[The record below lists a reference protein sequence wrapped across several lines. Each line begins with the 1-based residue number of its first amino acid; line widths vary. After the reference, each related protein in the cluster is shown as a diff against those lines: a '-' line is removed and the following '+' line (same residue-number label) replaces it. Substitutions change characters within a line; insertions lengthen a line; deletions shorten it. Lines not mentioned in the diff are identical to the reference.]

1 MESDCENLLKVIL
14 SQMLKILHKDRIYI
28 IKSVN
33 GLLNSPD
40 KSKLESKDLT
50 KSLISQLETLLKSS
64 PVPPRSRD
72 LNSEIISAM
81 HLQNLR
87 EKCFIVETLLL
98 SVTNFPKQLT
108 DDVIQSIFKLSKKYF
123 FLLNPSSSYLVDSVV
138 ADKLK
143 EFSIVLLQL
152 VLIKVTCKM
161 QADKNIELLKK
172 IDKQVLDLLLQ
183 SEARILA
190 PFQLAWSMVRF
201 LYASE
206 LEDEGHSERLSC
218 LAFQSGIWRISRMIL
233 EMPQLKQSCAEA
245 EIAQTILDLADLV
258 LSHVDPESAG
268 GAIEL
273 CDTVA
278 TCLQSADVADKF
290 WETFEFGQDDDEGG
304 LVSFIN
310 QQLRFIPLDLEISF
324 KLLSALSNG
333 GQSGKQKIVN
343 FLNELKCLS
352 EPITGEETEDEIL
365 TDESGSE
372 WILRK
377 DKAIAG
383 YTVEAGTR
391 GELFQSSIGPIVQW
405 NLKESVEGWNL
416 MELIISGENDNDL
429 TISVLKLYANLES
442 VNAPIYKDGFETL
455 FKRIIANYR

>member
-1 MESDCENLLKVIL
+1 
-14 SQMLKILHKDRIYI
+14 MLKILHKDRIYI

-33 GLLNSPD
+33 GLISSD
-40 KSKLESKDLT
+40 KSKLESKELT
-50 KSLISQLETLLKSS
+50 KSLISQLENLLKSS

-278 TCLQSADVADKF
+278 TCLQSADVNDKF

-333 GQSGKQKIVN
+333 GRSGKQKIVN

-455 FKRIIANYR
+455 FKRIIAKYR

>member
-33 GLLNSPD
+33 GLINSD
-40 KSKLESKDLT
+40 KSKLESKELT
-50 KSLISQLETLLKSS
+50 KSLISQLENLLKSS

-278 TCLQSADVADKF
+278 TCLQSADVASNF
-290 WETFEFGQDDDEGG
+290 WKTFEFGQDDDEGG

-333 GQSGKQKIVN
+333 GECGKQKIVN

>member
-1 MESDCENLLKVIL
+1 
-14 SQMLKILHKDRIYI
+14 
-28 IKSVN
+28 
-33 GLLNSPD
+33 
-40 KSKLESKDLT
+40 
-50 KSLISQLETLLKSS
+50 
-64 PVPPRSRD
+64 
-72 LNSEIISAM
+72 
-81 HLQNLR
+81 
-87 EKCFIVETLLL
+87 
-98 SVTNFPKQLT
+98 
-108 DDVIQSIFKLSKKYF
+108 
-123 FLLNPSSSYLVDSVV
+123 
-138 ADKLK
+138 
-143 EFSIVLLQL
+143 
-152 VLIKVTCKM
+152 
-161 QADKNIELLKK
+161 
-172 IDKQVLDLLLQ
+172 
-183 SEARILA
+183 
-190 PFQLAWSMVRF
+190 
-201 LYASE
+201 
-206 LEDEGHSERLSC
+206 
-218 LAFQSGIWRISRMIL
+218 MIL

>member
-1 MESDCENLLKVIL
+1 
-14 SQMLKILHKDRIYI
+14 MLKILHKDRIYI

-33 GLLNSPD
+33 GLINSD
-40 KSKLESKDLT
+40 KSKLESKELT
-50 KSLISQLETLLKSS
+50 KSLISQLENLLKSS

-278 TCLQSADVADKF
+278 TCLQSADVASNF
-290 WETFEFGQDDDEGG
+290 WKTFEFGQDDDEGG

-333 GQSGKQKIVN
+333 GESGKQKIVN